1 MKNLWKKFD
10 TSIVSFIVAGVC
22 IIATFF
28 LNVWLALGECV
39 LVSVLFVVK
48 WQYEKRVKQK
58 LLYQV
63 KTVADEL
70 DFERGEA
77 FKKLSV
83 ACAVI
88 EKDGRIV
95 WINESFKTTFSVD
108 EKTPRCNIKA
118 ILKREGSIDRLIDGK
133 GFKIKVNLQYFAVYS
148 SAVPID
154 DEELYLLYFFDET
167 KLRITEKEYY
177 DSRPSLMLST
187 IDNSNEIYQQFKESD
202 CASIFSR
209 IEQEIDN
216 WVSSYGGLCRKY
228 SSTRMLIFVEERS
241 LQKMIADKFSI
252 LDTVRQMT
260 FDGKNCEVTLS
271 IGVGKEATL
280 FEANESAK
288 QALDMAQSRG
298 GDQVAIRHD
307 AQYKFIG
314 GVSAG
319 FEKRNKVKTRLISRS
334 IASIISDSDNVLIM
348 GHCFSDFDSFGGAVG
363 MYAIASH
370 FSKKANIVINT
381 ETTLASPLV
390 SAFCEKYPEE
400 ILVKPEKAKSLLQSN
415 TLLIVVDTHK
425 KDFCEAPELV
435 DKANKIMV
443 IDHHRK
449 SVGFIENTVVFYHVP
464 TASSACEMISEIC
477 EYIDSSP
484 FIDKFTAEAL
494 LAGISLDTRNFIIRT
509 GVRTFEAAAY
519 LRARSASTLEVKK
532 LFANDMDV
540 FHRRNAIIDNS
551 QIYKQY
557 YAVSYADFKSKNIRL
572 ITSQAADE
580 MLNVEGIKASFVL
593 FETPG
598 TINISARSYG
608 EVNVQ
613 LIMELLGGGGHQT
626 MSACQLPDLTIADAT
641 ERLKK
646 AIDKYIK
653 DTTEVMK

>member
-1 MKNLWKKFD
+1 MKKLWKKFD
-10 TSIVSFIVAGVC
+10 TSIISFIIAGIC

-28 LNVWLALGECV
+28 LNVWLALSEVV
-39 LVSVLFVVK
+39 LVTILFVIK
-48 WQYEKRVKQK
+48 LQYEKRVKEK

-63 KTVADEL
+63 ETVADEL

-88 EKDGRIV
+88 ENDGRIV
-95 WINESFKTTFSVD
+95 WINESFKKTFSID
-108 EKTPRCNIKA
+108 EKTPLCNIRT
-118 ILKREGSIDRLIDGK
+118 IIKREGSIDRIIDGK

-154 DEELYLLYFFDET
+154 DEKLYLLYFFDET
-167 KLRITEKEYY
+167 KLRLTEKEYY
-177 DSRPSLMLST
+177 DSRPSIMLSI

-202 CASIFSR
+202 CASILGR

-216 WVSSYGGLCRKY
+216 WVTSYGGLCRKY

-252 LDTVRQMT
+252 LDTIRRMT
-260 FDGKNCEVTLS
+260 YDGKSCDVTLS
-271 IGVGKEATL
+271 IGVGKEGTL

-307 AQYKFIG
+307 AQYKFFG

-334 IASIISDSDNVLIM
+334 IASIVSDSDNVLIM
-348 GHCFSDFDSFGGAVG
+348 GHRFSDFDSFGAAVG
-363 MYAIASH
+363 MFSIASH
-370 FSKKANIVINT
+370 FSKKANIVVDT
-381 ETTLASPLV
+381 ETTLATPLV
-390 SAFCEKYPEE
+390 SAFCEKYSKDV
-400 ILVKPEKAKSLLQSN
+400 LVKPEKAKFLLGPN
-415 TLLIVVDTHK
+415 TLLIIVDTHK
-425 KDFCEAPELV
+425 KDFCEAPDLV
-435 DKANKIMV
+435 EKAEKVMV

-449 SVGFIENTVVFYHVP
+449 SVGFIENTVMFYHVP
-464 TASSACEMISEIC
+464 TASSASEMIAEIC

-484 FIDKFTAEAL
+484 FIDKITAEAL

-519 LRARSASTLEVKK
+519 LRSRSASTLEVKK
-532 LFANDMDV
+532 FFANDMDV

-551 QIYKQY
+551 QIYKNY
-557 YAVSYADFKSKNIRL
+557 YAISFADFKGKNIRL

-580 MLNVEGIKASFVL
+580 MLNVEGIRASFVV

-598 TINISARSYG
+598 MINISARSYG

-626 MSACQLPDLTIADAT
+626 MSACQLPDLSIEEAT

-646 AIDKYIK
+646 SIDKYIN
-653 DTTEVMK
+653 DTTEVTK

>member
-1 MKNLWKKFD
+1 MKKLWKKID
-10 TSIVSFIVAGVC
+10 TSIVSFSAAAVF
-22 IIATFF
+22 IAVTLF
-28 LNVWLALGECV
+28 LNKWLALAE
-39 LVSVLFVVK
+39 LVFAVALLVFK
-48 WQYEKRVKQK
+48 LQYQKRVKRK

-77 FKKLSV
+77 FKALSV

-88 EKDGRIV
+88 EKNGQIV
-95 WINESFKTTFSVD
+95 WFNDSFKTTFSID
-108 EKTPRCNIKA
+108 EETPLCNIRA
-118 ILKREGSIDRLIDGK
+118 VLKRDGSIDRIIDGR
-133 GFKIKVNLQYFAVYS
+133 GFKIKVGLQYFAVYS
-148 SAVPID
+148 SEVPVD
-154 DEELYLLYFFDET
+154 EEELYLLYFFDET

-177 DSRPSLMLST
+177 DSRPSLMLSVV
-187 IDNSNEIYQQFKESD
+187 DNANEIYQSFKESD
-202 CASIFSR
+202 CASIFGR

-241 LQKMIADKFSI
+241 LQRMIADKFSI
-252 LDTVRQMT
+252 LDTIRQMT
-260 FDGKNCEVTLS
+260 YEGRSCDVTLS
-271 IGVGKEATL
+271 IGVGKESTL
-280 FEANESAK
+280 SDANESAK

-307 AQYKFIG
+307 AQYKFFG

-334 IASIISDSDNVLIM
+334 IANIINDSDNILIM
-348 GHCFSDFDSFGGAVG
+348 GHRFSDFDSFGGAVG
-363 MYAIASH
+363 MYSIASH
-370 FSKKANIVINT
+370 FSKRANIVVDAD
-381 ETTLASPLV
+381 TTLASALV
-390 SAFCEKYPEE
+390 ESFKEHYPSDV
-400 ILVKPEKAKSLLQSN
+400 LVKPERAKSLVGEN
-415 TLLIVVDTHK
+415 TLLVVVDTHK
-425 KDFCEAPELV
+425 KDFCEAPELI
-435 DKANKIMV
+435 DKAEKVMV

-449 SVGFIENTVVFYHVP
+449 SVGFIEDTVMFYHVP
-464 TASSACEMISEIC
+464 TASSSCEMISEIC
-477 EYIDSSP
+477 EYIDTSP

-532 LFANDMDV
+532 LFANDMEV
-540 FHRRNAIIDNS
+540 FHRRNSIIDNA
-551 QIYKQY
+551 QIYREK
-557 YAVSYADFKSKNIRL
+557 YAISYASFKNKNIRL

-580 MLNVEGIKASFVL
+580 MLNVEGVKASFVL

-598 TINISARSYG
+598 IINISARSYG

-613 LIMELLGGGGHQT
+613 LIMEQLGGGGHQT
-626 MSACQLPDLTIADAT
+626 MSACQLPDLTPEEAI

-646 AIDKYIK
+646 SIDKHFTDI
-653 DTTEVMK
+653 TEVKK

>member
-1 MKNLWKKFD
+1 MKKLWNKFD
-10 TSIVSFIVAGVC
+10 TSIISFIVAAGFIV
-22 IIATFF
+22 ATFF
-28 LNVWLALGECV
+28 FNVALAVSESV
-39 LVSVLFVVK
+39 LVTALFVFK
-48 WQYEKRVKQK
+48 WQYQKRVKKK

-88 EKDGRIV
+88 EKDGQIV
-95 WINESFKTTFSVD
+95 WLNESFKNTFSID
-108 EKTPRCNIKA
+108 DKTPNCNIRSV
-118 ILKREGSIDRLIDGK
+118 LKREGSIDRIIDGR

-177 DSRPSLMLST
+177 DSRPSLMLSI
-187 IDNSNEIYQQFKESD
+187 IDNANEIYQQFKESD
-202 CASIFSR
+202 CASIFGR

-216 WVSSYGGLCRKY
+216 WVTSYGGLCRKY
-228 SSTRMLIFVEERS
+228 STTRMLIFVEERS

-260 FDGKNCEVTLS
+260 YDGKNCDVTLS

-307 AQYKFIG
+307 AQYKFFG

-348 GHCFSDFDSFGGAVG
+348 GHRFSDFDSFGGAVG
-363 MYAIASH
+363 MYAIATH
-370 FSKKANIVINT
+370 FSKKANIVIDT
-381 ETTLASPLV
+381 ETTLASALV
-390 SAFCEKYPEE
+390 SAFKEKYPSDVL
-400 ILVKPEKAKSLLQSN
+400 IKPERAKTLLGDN
-415 TLLIVVDTHK
+415 TLLVVVDTHK

-435 DKANKIMV
+435 EKAKKIMV

-449 SVGFIENTVVFYHVP
+449 SIGFIENTVMFYHVP
-464 TASSACEMISEIC
+464 TASSACEMIAEIC
-477 EYIDSSP
+477 EYIDSAP
-484 FIDKFTAEAL
+484 FIDKITAEAL

-551 QIYKQY
+551 HIYRQF
-557 YAVSYADFKSKNIRL
+557 YAVSHADFKSKNIRL

-598 TINISARSYG
+598 IINISARSYG

-613 LIMELLGGGGHQT
+613 LIMEILGGGGHQT
-626 MSACQLPDLTIADAT
+626 MSACQLPSLTIEEAA
-641 ERLKK
+641 EKLKK
-646 AIDKYIK
+646 AIDKYIN
-653 DTTEVMK
+653 DTTEVKK

>member
-1 MKNLWKKFD
+1 MKKLWNKFD
-10 TSIVSFIVAGVC
+10 TSIISFIVAAC
-22 IIATFF
+22 FIIATFF
-28 LNVWLALGECV
+28 FNVWLALAETV
-39 LVSVLFVVK
+39 LVAALFVFK
-48 WQYEKRVKQK
+48 WQYQKRVKQK

-70 DFERGEA
+70 DFERGKA

-88 EKDGRIV
+88 EKDGKIV
-95 WINESFKTTFSVD
+95 WINDSFKNTFSIN
-108 EKTPRCNIKA
+108 EKTPLCNIREV
-118 ILKREGSIDRLIDGK
+118 LKREGSIDRIIDGR

-148 SAVPID
+148 SEVPID

-177 DSRPSLMLST
+177 DSRPSLMLSV
-187 IDNSNEIYQQFKESD
+187 IDNSNEIYQTFKESE

-228 SSTRMLIFVEERS
+228 STTRMLIFVEERS

-252 LDTVRQMT
+252 LDTIRQMT
-260 FDGKNCEVTLS
+260 YDGKSCDVTLS

-307 AQYKFIG
+307 AQYKFFG

-334 IASIISDSDNVLIM
+334 IATIIADSDNVLIM
-348 GHCFSDFDSFGGAVG
+348 GHRFSDFDSFGGAVG

-370 FSKKANIVINT
+370 FSKKANIVIDT

-390 SAFCEKYPEE
+390 SMFKEKYPAE
-400 ILVKPEKAKSLLQSN
+400 ILVRPERAKALLGDN

-425 KDFCEAPELV
+425 KDFCEAPDLI
-435 DKANKIMV
+435 DKAKKIMV

-449 SVGFIENTVVFYHVP
+449 SVGFIENTVMFYHVP
-464 TASSACEMISEIC
+464 TASSACEMIAEIC

-484 FIDKFTAEAL
+484 FIDKITAEAL

-540 FHRRNAIIDNS
+540 FHRRNAVIDNS

-557 YAVSYADFKSKNIRL
+557 YAVSHADFKSKNIRL

-626 MSACQLPDLTIADAT
+626 MSACQLPDLTIEEAT

-653 DTTEVMK
+653 DTTEVKK